1 MSLANRFRLWHA
13 PTTGMAAMANELQ
26 QRIAKDTLRVDY
38 QVLQTEQFARWFDEL
53 RDRQARARI
62 LVRIRRL
69 SLGGLGDAKRLGG
82 GVSELRVHCGPGYRI
97 YMVRHGQTGFILLA
111 GGDKRTQAKDVVKA
125 KELARGLR
133 QEGT

>member
-1 MSLANRFRLWHA
+1 
-13 PTTGMAAMANELQ
+13 MATSQELQ
-26 QRIAKDTLRVDY
+26 GRISKDTLRVDY
-38 QVLQTEQFARWFDEL
+38 QIRQTEQFARWFCGL

-82 GVSELRVHCGPGYRI
+82 GVLELRVDYGPGYRI
-97 YMVRHGQTGFILLA
+97 YVTRRGQAVLVLLA
-111 GGDKRTQAKDVVKA
+111 GGDKRTQAGDIA
-125 KELARGLR
+125 RARELARDLR